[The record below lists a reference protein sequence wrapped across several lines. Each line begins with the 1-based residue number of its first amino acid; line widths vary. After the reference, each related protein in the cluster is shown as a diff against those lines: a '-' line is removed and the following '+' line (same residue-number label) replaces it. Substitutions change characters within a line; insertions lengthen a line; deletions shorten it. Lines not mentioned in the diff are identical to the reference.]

1 LIGALGAA
9 WKGLDFRAEVRV
21 AEMAMRSYNE
31 TGSVNHSTG
40 DLPL

>member
-1 LIGALGAA
+1 M
-9 WKGLDFRAEVRV
+9 RV